1 MARHPRDVDAA
12 AGVGMAVQTAQ
23 RNRKRQLSLGRL
35 FRLIGGLGLACVA
48 ACNPAPSEAVAASA
62 YEEDATPES
71 LPSFAL
77 RWLFGVGMGKRVSD
91 GQMQLYYDEPVTE
104 AQARSTARFLRRF
117 GIAEREGLVQIRRS
131 PAGKANAATPSYE
144 VRISTPYTR
153 REHIDRETRAA
164 LQLLALSAEGAVFDG
179 EPVHL
184 YVCNS
189 MLQPLVILR
198 PRLKPLSP

>member
-1 MARHPRDVDAA
+1 MAA
-12 AGVGMAVQTAQ
+12 QTALPDSKTTSAS
-23 RNRKRQLSLGRL
+23 RVRGRYRWAALALWTLSLGT
-35 FRLIGGLGLACVA
+35 G
-48 ACNPAPSEAVAASA
+48 CNPTPPAVASSA

-77 RWLFGVGMGKRVSD
+77 RWLFGVGMGKRVRE
-91 GQMQLYYDEPVTE
+91 GRLQLYYDTPVTE
-104 AQARSTARFLRRF
+104 SQARATARFLRRF
-117 GIAEREGLVQIRRS
+117 GLGDRDALVQIRRAQTS
-131 PAGKANAATPSYE
+131 ASAPSSYE
-144 VRISTPYTR
+144 IRLGTPYTR

-164 LQLLALSAEGAVFDG
+164 FQLLALSAEGAVFDG

>member
-1 MARHPRDVDAA
+1 
-12 AGVGMAVQTAQ
+12 MAVHSALADHRSKTDPSRRGAP
-23 RNRKRQLSLGRL
+23 RWAVLALWALTLGS
-35 FRLIGGLGLACVA
+35 G
-48 ACNPAPSEAVAASA
+48 CNPAQPAVAANA

-91 GQMQLYYDEPVTE
+91 GRLQLYYDTPVTE
-104 AQARSTARFLRRF
+104 SQARATARFLRRF
-117 GIAEREGLVQIRRS
+117 GLGDRDALVQIRRAS
-131 PAGKANAATPSYE
+131 TSTAATPSSYE
-144 VRISTPYTR
+144 IRLGTPYTR

-164 LQLLALSAEGAVFDG
+164 FQLLALSAEGAVFDG

-189 MLQPLVILR
+189 MLQPLIILR

>member
-1 MARHPRDVDAA
+1 MPAHRVFADSTETMESRRRRTSRL
-12 AGVGMAVQTAQ
+12 VGLTLWALAVG
-23 RNRKRQLSLGRL
+23 SG
-35 FRLIGGLGLACVA
+35 
-48 ACNPAPSEAVAASA
+48 CNPTPTAVASSA
-62 YEEDATPES
+62 YEEDAAPES

-91 GQMQLYYDEPVTE
+91 GRLQIYYDTPVSE
-104 AQARSTARFLRRF
+104 SQARATARFLRRF
-117 GIAEREGLVQIRRS
+117 GLGDREALVQIRRAQGSTAS
-131 PAGKANAATPSYE
+131 PLHSSYE
-144 VRISTPYTR
+144 VRIGTPFTR

-164 LQLLALSAEGAVFDG
+164 FQLLALSAEGAVFDG

-184 YVCNS
+184 YLCNS